1 MAKAK
6 EKIAKK
12 GEEERL
18 EALYKAFLSL
28 RDAKECAAFLRDL
41 CTVSEIEAMSE
52 RFAVAKLISANIPY
66 RDISTQT
73 GVSTTTITRVAY
85 WLRHGMGG
93 YTSVLSRPLASTNKS
108 EGRLKVAVQK
118 SGKLYDASMVQKS
131 GKLYDASIKYLSSV
145 GLTFPS
151 KEKSLMLSSENSDI
165 DILFLRDDDI
175 PEYVASGVADFGI
188 VGENV
193 LKEKNLDLKII
204 KRLDFGGCSLV
215 IAVPKKSGIK
225 ELRDLE
231 GKRIATSYPKLL
243 ADYLRDNDVRASV
256 TVLSGS
262 VEITPGLDLSDAIC
276 DLVQTG
282 ETLKAHN
289 LVPIATVMD
298 STAVLIESPTEN
310 ERKAEFM
317 EKIKSAKI

>member
-1 MAKAK
+1 MSLATAN
-6 EKIAKK
+6 
-12 GEEERL
+12 
-18 EALYKAFLSL
+18 LSL
-28 RDAKECAAFLRDL
+28 MASISEKECAAFLRDL

-52 RFAVAKLISANIPY
+52 RFAVAKLISADMPY
-66 RDISTQT
+66 RDISAQT
-73 GVSTTTITRVAY
+73 GVSTTTITRVAH

-93 YTSVLSRPLASTNKS
+93 YTSVLNRPLASANKN

-118 SGKLYDASMVQKS
+118 SGKLYDASM
-131 GKLYDASIKYLSSV
+131 KYLSSV
-145 GLTFPS
+145 GLAFPS
-151 KEKSLMLSSENSDI
+151 KEKSLMLSSENSDV
-165 DILFLRDDDI
+165 DVLFLRDDDI

-193 LKEKNLDLKII
+193 LKEKNLSLEII
-204 KRLDFGGCSLV
+204 QRLDFGGCSLV

-225 ELRDLE
+225 KLTDLE

-243 ADYLRDNDVRASV
+243 ADYLRENDVRASV

-289 LVPIATVMD
+289 LVSIATVME
-298 STAVLIESPTEN
+298 STAVLIESSTKNDRKTEFI
-310 ERKAEFM
+310 K
-317 EKIKSAKI
+317 KIKSAKI

>member
-1 MAKAK
+1 
-6 EKIAKK
+6 
-12 GEEERL
+12 
-18 EALYKAFLSL
+18 
-28 RDAKECAAFLRDL
+28 
-41 CTVSEIEAMSE
+41 MSE

-108 EGRLKVAVQK
+108 EGRLKVA
-118 SGKLYDASMVQKS
+118 VQKS

-298 STAVLIESPTEN
+298 STAVLIESPTKN

>member
-52 RFAVAKLISANIPY
+52 RFAVAKLISANITY

-108 EGRLKVAVQK
+108 EGRLKVA
-118 SGKLYDASMVQKS
+118 VQKS

>member
-108 EGRLKVAVQK
+108 EGRLKVA
-118 SGKLYDASMVQKS
+118 VQKS

-298 STAVLIESPTEN
+298 STAVLIESPTKN

>member
-1 MAKAK
+1 MAKIK
-6 EKIAKK
+6 EKTAKK

-18 EALYKAFLSL
+18 EALYKAFLAL
-28 RDAKECAAFLRDL
+28 RDEKECAAFLRDL

-52 RFAVAKLISANIPY
+52 RFAVAKLISADMPY
-66 RDISTQT
+66 RDISAQT
-73 GVSTTTITRVAY
+73 GVSTTTITRVAH

-93 YTSVLSRPLASTNKS
+93 YTSVLNRPLASANKN

-118 SGKLYDASMVQKS
+118 SGKLYDASM
-131 GKLYDASIKYLSSV
+131 KYLSSV
-145 GLTFPS
+145 GLAFPS
-151 KEKSLMLSSENSDI
+151 KEKSLMLSSENSDV
-165 DILFLRDDDI
+165 DVLFLRDDDI
-175 PEYVASGVADFGI
+175 PEYVASGVAD
-188 VGENV
+188 
-193 LKEKNLDLKII
+193 
-204 KRLDFGGCSLV
+204 
-215 IAVPKKSGIK
+215 
-225 ELRDLE
+225 LE
-231 GKRIATSYPKLL
+231 GKTITKSYPKLL
-243 ADYLRDNDVRASV
+243 ADYLKENDVRASV

-298 STAVLIESPTEN
+298 STAVLIESPTKN

>member
-118 SGKLYDASMVQKS
+118 SGKLYDASM
-131 GKLYDASIKYLSSV
+131 KYLSSV

-298 STAVLIESPTEN
+298 STAVLIESPTKN